1 MLDNIN
7 DERFDEKSEENNNNN
22 RLKNLSDKDRL
33 ERVLHSFRKFLSN

>member
-7 DERFDEKSEENNNNN
+7 DERFDEKSGENNN

>member
-7 DERFDEKSEENNNNN
+7 DERFDEKSGENNNL
-22 RLKNLSDKDRL
+22 LKNLSDKDRL

>member
-1 MLDNIN
+1 MLHNIN
-7 DERFDEKSEENNNNN
+7 DERFDEKSGENNN